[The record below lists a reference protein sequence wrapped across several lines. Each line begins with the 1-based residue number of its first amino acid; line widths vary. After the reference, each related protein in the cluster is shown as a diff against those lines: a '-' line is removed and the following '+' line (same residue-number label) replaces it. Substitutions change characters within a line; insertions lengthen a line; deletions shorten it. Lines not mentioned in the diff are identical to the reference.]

1 MGPAQRRRGEGAA
14 GPAAPPAAGARRE
27 EEGEEAPGP
36 SSGEGDPPAAAG
48 GAAGEPDSSPQGEEG
63 EEEREPR
70 EKARKKRKPVEPG
83 VVYIS
88 RLPPFLKP
96 HRVRRML
103 EEHGEVLKVYLSP
116 EDPAANA
123 RRRREGKPTGKS
135 FTEGWVEFADK
146 RVAKRVAGML
156 NGRQMGGKRRSRYYF
171 DLWNLKYL
179 HKFKWDYLMEEFR
192 YRQKVREQRLAAEI
206 SAAKRDRDF
215 YLSRIDEA
223 TAIDAMEERKKG
235 KAPTAMKESKKQ
247 HALAEAEA
255 STRKLVRKFK
265 QRRAKPDGASQA
277 AQKVSSAVLD
287 LF

>member
-1 MGPAQRRRGEGAA
+1 MGPAKRRRGEGAA

-36 SSGEGDPPAAAG
+36 SSGGGDPPAAAG
-48 GAAGEPDSSPQGEEG
+48 GAAGEPDSSPQGEE
-63 EEEREPR
+63 EREPR
-70 EKARKKRKPVEPG
+70 ETTARKKRKPVEPG

-123 RRRREGKPTGKS
+123 RRRREGRPTGKS

-223 TAIDAMEERKKG
+223 TGIDAMEERKKG
-235 KAPTAMKESKKQ
+235 KAPKAMKESKKR

>member
-1 MGPAQRRRGEGAA
+1 MGAAKRRRREGPA
-14 GPAAPPAAGARRE
+14 GPAAPPAAGAHRE
-27 EEGEEAPGP
+27 EEGEDAGPPGP
-36 SSGEGDPPAAAG
+36 SPSGGADPPAAAG
-48 GAAGEPDSSPQGEEG
+48 GAGGREPDE

-70 EKARKKRKPVEPG
+70 EKARKKPVAPG

-103 EEHGEVLKVYLSP
+103 EEHGQVLKVYLSP
-116 EDPAANA
+116 EDPAANV

-192 YRQKVREQRLAAEI
+192 YRQKVREQRLATEI

-235 KAPTAMKESKKQ
+235 KAPKAMKESKKQ

-265 QRRAKPDGASQA
+265 QRRAKLDGASQA